1 MILLHANFGWT
12 SWSWDPTVLLG
23 VAALAGG
30 YAWLFRGMDRRSEGR
45 SPLRRVSFS
54 CALLVLLL
62 ALESPI
68 DVGGDNYLFS
78 LHMLQHILLSMV
90 VPPLL
95 LLGLPEWWLAVDR
108 VHIHPLAATLTFNGV
123 LALWHLPLLY
133 EATLRNELIHVA
145 EHLSFLATG
154 VRFWWPVVAPV
165 RGRSALTG
173 IGKIAYLAFA
183 GVPPTILGLIF
194 ILSRSVLYPFYAAAP
209 RVVSLSP
216 LEDQLLGG
224 LLMFGLGNLI
234 YFAAIW
240 ILFFSLDEEDGAS
253 VREHATPSVT
263 LPARGRDMRG
273 EGAAPDGLPSK
284 PMRQ

>member
-1 MILLHANFGWT
+1 M
-12 SWSWDPTVLLG
+12 LLG
-23 VAALAGG
+23 TLALACG
-30 YAWLFRGMDRRSEGR
+30 YAWVLRGGRRRGEEW
-45 SPLRRVSFS
+45 SPVKRIAFAA
-54 CALLVLLL
+54 ALVVLLL

-78 LHMLQHILLSMV
+78 LHMFQHILLSMV

-95 LLGLPEWWLAVDR
+95 LLGLPERWLAVDR
-108 VHIHPLAATLTFNGV
+108 VRIHPLAATLTFNGV
-123 LALWHLPLLY
+123 LALWHLPLLF

-154 VRFWWPVVAPV
+154 VLFWLPIVAPV
-165 RGRSALTG
+165 RGRSAPTS

-183 GVPPTILGLIF
+183 GVPPTILGLVF

-209 RVVSLSP
+209 RVVSLSS

-240 ILFFSLDEEDGAS
+240 ILFFSLDEDDRAS
-253 VREHATPSVT
+253 APESPTPSVT
-263 LPARGRDMRG
+263 LTARGSETRG
-273 EGAAPDGLPSK
+273 EGAAPDGLPSQ